1 MPFEHFVQAF
11 HAEMV
16 GSSFVPLG
24 GVHDGGA
31 DGFEDAIFEGETR
44 PTSFLQASKS
54 SDVNGKIRRTVRRLV
69 EFGRSV
75 TQATF
80 YFSQPISNS
89 DRLEEDLS
97 AELGIAVRIRSK
109 QYIVSHVNHSP
120 ATIAAFNSYLAEAA
134 SFLNRVG
141 STGERR
147 RYPFETRTLCAF
159 LNQEVERRRG
169 NATILTAVADTLILW
184 GLEGTDPQAGRTI
197 SRSSPPEED

>member
-1 MPFEHFVQAF
+1 MSTIDLQSCGIAIDYCEPMPFEHFVQAF

-44 PTSFLQASKS
+44 PTSFLQASKVS
-54 SDVNGKIRRTVRRLV
+54 NINGRFRRTVRRLV

-109 QYIVSHVNHSP
+109 QYIVSHVNHFQPPSLRL
-120 ATIAAFNSYLAEAA
+120 IHIWRKRL
-134 SFLNRVG
+134 
-141 STGERR
+141 
-147 RYPFETRTLCAF
+147 PF
-159 LNQEVERRRG
+159 
-169 NATILTAVADTLILW
+169 
-184 GLEGTDPQAGRTI
+184 
-197 SRSSPPEED
+197 